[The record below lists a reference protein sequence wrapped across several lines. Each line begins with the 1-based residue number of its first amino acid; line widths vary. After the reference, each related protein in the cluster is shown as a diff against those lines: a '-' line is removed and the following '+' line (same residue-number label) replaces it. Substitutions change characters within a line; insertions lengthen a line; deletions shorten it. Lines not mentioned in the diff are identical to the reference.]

1 MSLRSF
7 HDLITHT
14 PVGGAFKCELIMAGR
29 GDKVKAIK
37 SSAKAGQSG
46 RKRSRRA
53 ETRKNGPRSAP
64 GAERPITRANGAD
77 ATQAARAVRPCA
89 LEATPDPLAG
99 PPGRTGPTPIGRN
112 PGNYSTHAFLAD
124 FGRETRP
131 KATRHPARRTW
142 ARPGPRTSRFPLR
155 LRPWEPTGR
164 ADGPGRLAR
173 AAILDRLRRPC
184 RPCPARPIDIC
195 GGRARPSRR

>member
-112 PGNYSTHAFLAD
+112 PAIFSPHAFWWRFRQRKTDPRLHAPPQSRPTARS
-124 FGRETRP
+124 GRSSARNRFRGLFTR
-131 KATRHPARRTW
+131 AQRVTARTRRFQPQQERNRR
-142 ARPGPRTSRFPLR
+142 S
-155 LRPWEPTGR
+155 
-164 ADGPGRLAR
+164 
-173 AAILDRLRRPC
+173 
-184 RPCPARPIDIC
+184 
-195 GGRARPSRR
+195 